1 MKKSAIAKALAIA
14 VVAATVLAG
23 CSAPSGGN
31 TAQSSKLQ
39 EVLQRGKLIVGTG
52 STNVP
57 WHFKGDDGELEGF
70 DVAMGHILAKAL
82 FDDESKVEF
91 VEQSPDARIPNLLT
105 NKVDISIQF
114 MTISPVRLQQV
125 AFSVPYYTE
134 GIGLILN
141 ANGPYTSYDDLV
153 AAQEAGEEV
162 KIAVL
167 QNVDATAVVQ
177 EMLAGA
183 VDDQY
188 QDQGLVYQA
197 VDSGR
202 AAAGMVD
209 LSSIKWLASKQ
220 PEKYIDSGFSAHPQ
234 NYGAA
239 MRPDDQVW
247 VNFVNGVFTDA
258 MSGASYQQ
266 YNDAFEEYFGDK
278 LEAPEVGKPGIFRN

>member
-1 MKKSAIAKALAIA
+1 MKKLTIAKAIAIA
-14 VVAATVLAG
+14 AVAAVLSTG
-23 CSAPSGGN
+23 CVAPAADD

-39 EVLQRGKLIVGTG
+39 EVLQRGKVIVGTG

-57 WHFKGDDGELEGF
+57 WHFKDDNGELAGF
-70 DVAMGHILAKAL
+70 DIEMGRILAKAL
-82 FDDESKVEF
+82 FDDETKVEF

-141 ANGPYTSYDDLV
+141 ANGPYKSYEDLV
-153 AAQEAGEEV
+153 SAQKAGEEV

-167 QNVDATAVVQ
+167 QNVDAAAVVQ

-183 VDDQY
+183 VDNQY

-209 LSSIKWLASKQ
+209 LSSIKWLANKQ
-220 PEKYIDSGFSAHPQ
+220 PEKYIDSGFATHPQ

-239 MRPDDQVW
+239 MNPDDQVW
-247 VNFVNGVFTDA
+247 INFVDGVFTDA
-258 MSGASYQQ
+258 MSGATYQR
-266 YNDAFEEYFGDK
+266 YNDAFETYFGGS
-278 LEAPEVGKPGIFRN
+278 LGEPSVGKPGIFKG